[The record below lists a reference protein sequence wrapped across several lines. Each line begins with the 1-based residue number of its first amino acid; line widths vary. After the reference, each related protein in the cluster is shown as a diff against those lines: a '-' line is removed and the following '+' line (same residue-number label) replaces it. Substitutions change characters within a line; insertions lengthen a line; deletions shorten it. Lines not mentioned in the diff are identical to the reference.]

1 MWSKW
6 QRWIAFFVVVT
17 EQKKNIDNHF
27 GMTTEY
33 GNAPL
38 FLRKKR
44 SILLSLFVWNIS
56 VYKIKLNHDFFF
68 KKSKNKKHKYHT
80 QTNVSICTEPI
91 SVGYYDEN

>member
-44 SILLSLFVWNIS
+44 SVKFVC
-56 VYKIKLNHDFFF
+56 L
-68 KKSKNKKHKYHT
+68 KHFGL
-80 QTNVSICTEPI
+80 QN
-91 SVGYYDEN
+91 